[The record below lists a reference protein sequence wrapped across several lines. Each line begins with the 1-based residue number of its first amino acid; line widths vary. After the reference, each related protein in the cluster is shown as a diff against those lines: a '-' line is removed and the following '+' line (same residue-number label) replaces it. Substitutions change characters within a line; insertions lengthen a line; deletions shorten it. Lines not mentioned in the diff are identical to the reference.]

1 MKTYTQ
7 NYIHLTCTLN

>member
-7 NYIHLTCTLN
+7 NYIHFTCTLN